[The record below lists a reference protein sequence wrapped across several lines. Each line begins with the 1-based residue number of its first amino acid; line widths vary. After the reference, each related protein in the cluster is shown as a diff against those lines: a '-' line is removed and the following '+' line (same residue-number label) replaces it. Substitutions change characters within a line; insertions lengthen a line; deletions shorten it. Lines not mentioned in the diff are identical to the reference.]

1 MSSDHPPH
9 LCAIG
14 GGRADQ
20 ASGNMQANLLPAL
33 LSARGRLSGEARMPQ
48 AKARPASEG
57 TCHAGVAGHVAQLAL
72 RQAWNLS
79 DQRGH
84 VQSDRLL
91 HITWVASASAT
102 GGTFAVGNGQD
113 SRTNEAILCA
123 QRDSWSSPDGILHG
137 AQGGSHTFQGS
148 GLS

>member
-91 HITWVASASAT
+91 HITWVGRLREGRLLSAT
-102 GGTFAVGNGQD
+102 VRIRGQTRPSCVRSEILGHLEMASCTARRGAPTR
-113 SRTNEAILCA
+113 SR
-123 QRDSWSSPDGILHG
+123 
-137 AQGGSHTFQGS
+137 
-148 GLS
+148 GLD